1 MTPVRESDILLDS
14 LGSSLPPSFPND
26 WKLENLLKQWR
37 EALEAKPMPKWVA
50 A

>member
-1 MTPVRESDILLDS
+1 MTPIQASDIL

-26 WKLENLLKQWR
+26 WRLENLILKWR